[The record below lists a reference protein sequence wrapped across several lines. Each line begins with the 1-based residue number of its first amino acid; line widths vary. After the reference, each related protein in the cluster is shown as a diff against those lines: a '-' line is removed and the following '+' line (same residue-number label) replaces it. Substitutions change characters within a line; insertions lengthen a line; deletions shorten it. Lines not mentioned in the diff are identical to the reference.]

1 VWVGGVPVADGPGQD
16 GAGQDGA
23 GQASVGQ
30 GGSAQQ
36 GLGQAAAG
44 PRGAGSGGAGRRR
57 PGWIGLGWFRRLS
70 LRGRLIL
77 IGVSGVAVALA
88 LGGVL
93 LVTALRLVLLN
104 AVDDGARQTAHSV
117 VGLIEAGEPPNLVPT
132 AGTQYVQVLD
142 DGSAVR
148 AASIGADR
156 LVALLTPGELRA
168 ARAGRVLTVGGDRLG
183 LTGELRVLAE
193 STGSGAGARTVVVAV
208 PVQNVRQSVVTV
220 RYALFV
226 AYPLMLAGL
235 AVLAWRVVGWTL
247 RPVEALRAGAE
258 EISASHSGRLPVPD
272 GDDEVHRLA
281 LTLNR
286 MLDRLESARTRQR
299 AFVADAAHELRSPIA
314 SLRTQIEVAD
324 HLGEAAPTA
333 DLCAEVDRLARLVDD
348 LLLLARA
355 DERDPGLRRCE
366 PVELT
371 GLLTAAAAGWSDA
384 RVSVTPPYG
393 SPQWAKGDPVALR
406 RVADNLLSN
415 ACRHATTGVALDVVR
430 VGRRVLVTVTD
441 DGPGISERDRSRVF
455 DRFTRLDDARARDQ
469 GGTGLGLPIVR
480 ELVRL
485 HGGSVTLGDAR
496 GTGRADGAGRTGGPG
511 PAAGPGLRVTV
522 DLPATDP

>member
-1 VWVGGVPVADGPGQD
+1 MPV
-16 GAGQDGA
+16 
-23 GQASVGQ
+23 
-30 GGSAQQ
+30 
-36 GLGQAAAG
+36 
-44 PRGAGSGGAGRRR
+44 
-57 PGWIGLGWFRRLS
+57 WFRRLT

-88 LGGVL
+88 VGGLL
-93 LVTALRLVLLN
+93 LVTVLRLVLLN

-117 VGLIEAGEPPNLVPT
+117 VALIDAGELPNPVPT
-132 AGTQYVQVLD
+132 AGTEYVQVLD
-142 DGSAVR
+142 DGATVR

-156 LVALLTPGELRA
+156 LAALLTPNELRA
-168 ARAGRVLTVGGDRLG
+168 VRAGRVLTVGGDRLG
-183 LTGELRVLAE
+183 LSGELRVLAE
-193 STGSGAGARTVVVAV
+193 STGSGADERTVVVAV
-208 PVQNVRQSVVTV
+208 PVQNVRQSVLTV
-220 RYALFV
+220 RDALFV
-226 AYPLMLAGL
+226 VYPLMLIGL

-286 MLDRLESARTRQR
+286 MLDRLESARVRQR

-355 DERDPGLRRCE
+355 DERDPGLRRRE

-371 GLLTAAAAGWSDA
+371 GLLTAAAAGRVEA
-384 RVSVTPPYG
+384 RVPVTPPYVA
-393 SPQWAKGDPVALR
+393 PQWTEGDPVALR
-406 RVADNLLSN
+406 RVVDNLLNN
-415 ACRHATTGVALDVVR
+415 ACRHAATGVSMDVVR
-430 VGRRVLVTVTD
+430 AGRRVLVTVTD
-441 DGPGISERDRSRVF
+441 DGPGIPQQDRARVF

-485 HGGSVTLGDAR
+485 HGGTVSLGDAPAASR
-496 GTGRADGAGRTGGPG
+496 PGGAGSAGGPG
-511 PAAGPGLRVTV
+511 LQVTV
-522 DLPATDP
+522 DLPAIDVVDAVEV